1 MVKQKKNYI
10 AEKKK
15 NHFIKAVIWAGVII
29 AIMGA
34 GILLLDTRLSY
45 FTVVAAVLV
54 LPLALHIT
62 RFFAFAKYK
71 DPSPKQ
77 AALLEQIKGH
87 YGLYHSAIIPDTTC
101 TLYFEHIIVTTK
113 SIYFISKNKE
123 IIQKAKPIL
132 ALRLGNKGIQ
142 NSKLHFIYAE
152 NGKTI
157 KNATI
162 RIEKDAC
169 QVGEALENTIK
180 IIDGML
186 M

>member
-1 MVKQKKNYI
+1 MIKQKKNYI
-10 AEKKK
+10 EEKKK
-15 NHFIKAVIWAGVII
+15 NHLVKALIWAAVIII
-29 AIMGA
+29 IMVA
-34 GILLLDTRLSY
+34 GILLLDTRSSY

-62 RFFAFAKYK
+62 RFLAFRKYK
-71 DPSPKQ
+71 DPNPKH
-77 AALLEQIKGH
+77 AGVLEHMKGH

-101 TLYFEHIIVTTK
+101 TLYFEHIVVTTK
-113 SIYFISKNKE
+113 NIYFISKNQE
-123 IIQKAKPIL
+123 MIQKAKPIL
-132 ALRLGNKGIQ
+132 SLRLGNKGIQ
-142 NSKLHFIYAE
+142 NSKLHFIYVE

-169 QVGEALENTIK
+169 QVGEALENTMK